1 MEKECDI
8 CKQEIFYNDKM
19 QLLNCNHIFHKKCV
33 LKMNYNKS
41 ISKCAICR
49 NHLDI
54 PIINKFKLKEI
65 SLDYNDFNIID
76 KLFLLN
82 KDNLNKEWF
91 ISGGYAV
98 NLFSKYFK
106 NESVRKQNTE
116 FEFENID
123 DYSNIDIY
131 SFSDYIDFYNNVINL
146 SENSE
151 NLQRSEIISELHREN
166 FDFDEYRYLYTQQ
179 NEIEDYDI
187 TEQYLPQNYT
197 QLNDNTLDNRLD
209 IQDNRLD
216 NTGDEMEGYIPDNE
230 STTNTIPN
238 INYEDYDAN
247 NLIKY
252 RKEISIHTYEQKI
265 TGESL
270 NYLNK
275 KISIPIDANTNHKN
289 EIKINIWRLND
300 EYRNSEFKKILIEYF
315 KKIDLSCCK
324 IAIIVKLKNNKYT
337 LTFYV
342 HKDYNMETYKV
353 ISNKTKTLIRVLKY
367 TRRGYLMEF
376 FE

>member
-49 NHLDI
+49 NELDI

-65 SLDYNDFNIID
+65 SLDYKDFNIIN
-76 KLFLLN
+76 KLFVLN

-98 NLFSKYFK
+98 YLFSKYFK
-106 NESVRKQNTE
+106 NESVKKLNNTQ
-116 FEFENID
+116 FDSENID
-123 DYSNIDIY
+123 DYNNIDIY
-131 SFSDYIDFYNNVINL
+131 SFSDYIDFYDNVINL
-146 SENSE
+146 NENPE
-151 NLQRSEIISELHREN
+151 NLHRSEIMYDNRDN
-166 FDFDEYRYLYTQQ
+166 FDFNEYNYLYTQQ
-179 NEIEDYDI
+179 RNEIEYDI
-187 TEQYLPQNYT
+187 TEEYLQQNYT
-197 QLNDNTLDNRLD
+197 QNDTQDDTQNDTL
-209 IQDNRLD
+209 
-216 NTGDEMEGYIPDNE
+216 DEMEGYMPDNE
-230 STTNTIPN
+230 SIITTPT
-238 INYEDYDAN
+238 INYEDYDLN

-275 KISIPIDANTNHKN
+275 NIFIPIDTNTNHKS

-324 IAIIVKLKNNKYT
+324 IAVIIKLKNNKYT

-353 ISNKTKTLIRVLKY
+353 VSNKTKTLIRVLKY